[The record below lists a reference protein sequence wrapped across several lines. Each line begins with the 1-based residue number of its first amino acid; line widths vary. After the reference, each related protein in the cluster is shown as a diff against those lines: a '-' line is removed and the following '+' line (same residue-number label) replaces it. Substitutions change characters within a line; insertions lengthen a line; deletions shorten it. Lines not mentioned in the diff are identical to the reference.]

1 MHSVK
6 DDIPSQLAQ
15 SMNFQSTGQFACPV
29 VHGAL
34 EPCVF
39 GGKEGD
45 SKDAP
50 VVNLCPEIPPNDSQD
65 DGLAHYLEVGTSK
78 YNTTDISILEFVTTV
93 AVFQYWLHS
102 FCLPSAGPGTGD
114 YGTASYV
121 VMCIIDNSCLMRAQ
135 LKMVSRLIFWLYG
148 VEQFITIWETLP
160 LVF

>member
-6 DDIPSQLAQ
+6 DDIPSQLVQ

-50 VVNLCPEIPPNDSQD
+50 VVSCALKFLQMTHRMMVWPIIWKSVPPNI
-65 DGLAHYLEVGTSK
+65 T
-78 YNTTDISILEFVTTV
+78 
-93 AVFQYWLHS
+93 
-102 FCLPSAGPGTGD
+102 
-114 YGTASYV
+114 
-121 VMCIIDNSCLMRAQ
+121 
-135 LKMVSRLIFWLYG
+135 RL
-148 VEQFITIWETLP
+148 T
-160 LVF
+160 